1 MSTHCH
7 VTCGQDG
14 DHRHTNSGLKH
25 CCLSLSRRAID
36 AIRCVFSS
44 VWTHVV
50 HDLERRE
57 SAGVDR
63 HPARRCMLPAEG
75 PHAIGDLSPP
85 NPPINARFARSS
97 IRLHARLSLGEKMT
111 NTMHRFRSSGD
122 RPQRKKS
129 RRSRRQPGS
138 LRGRR
143 SEGQCAR
150 GSNSNLRVQVHPV
163 HKPFQC
169 RLSRNRP

>member
-1 MSTHCH
+1 
-7 VTCGQDG
+7 
-14 DHRHTNSGLKH
+14 
-25 CCLSLSRRAID
+25 
-36 AIRCVFSS
+36 
-44 VWTHVV
+44 
-50 HDLERRE
+50 
-57 SAGVDR
+57 
-63 HPARRCMLPAEG
+63 MLPAEG

-97 IRLHARLSLGEKMT
+97 IRLHTRLSLGKKMT

-163 HKPFQC
+163 HNIMINHFNVAFLEIAPSQSYRSHKAA
-169 RLSRNRP
+169 